1 MLYLRFY
8 LHTDDAGRS
17 SPFAIDVERID
28 YEEGEDEES
37 GCLRRVGALLAENE
51 PSGIYPDSITP
62 KQIRELSRELSAR
75 FSETVYFNGTY
86 FNGTASGSTAQ

>member
-37 GCLRRVGALLAENE
+37 GRHPAAPRSKECRRPG
-51 PSGIYPDSITP
+51 
-62 KQIRELSRELSAR
+62 
-75 FSETVYFNGTY
+75 
-86 FNGTASGSTAQ
+86 